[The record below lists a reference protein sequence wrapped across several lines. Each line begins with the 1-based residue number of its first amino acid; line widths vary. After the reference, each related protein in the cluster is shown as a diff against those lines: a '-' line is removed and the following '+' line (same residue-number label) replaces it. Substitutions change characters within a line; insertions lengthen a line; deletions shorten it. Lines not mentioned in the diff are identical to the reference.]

1 LNGYCQK
8 ANLYRRRSRI
18 DDLIETSLEPREE
31 WVTPELKKIDI
42 DQISAAD
49 GAFNSDGA
57 GGLS

>member
-1 LNGYCQK
+1 M
-8 ANLYRRRSRI
+8 
-18 DDLIETSLEPREE
+18 DDLIETSLGPREE